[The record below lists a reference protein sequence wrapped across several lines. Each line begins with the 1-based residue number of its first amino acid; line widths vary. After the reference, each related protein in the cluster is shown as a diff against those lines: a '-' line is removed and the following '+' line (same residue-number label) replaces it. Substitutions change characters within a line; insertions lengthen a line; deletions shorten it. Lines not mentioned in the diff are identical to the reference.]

1 MTPVLTRE
9 NARKHFRPIII
20 KKLYQISQHFH
31 LHRHVLTFR
40 FPSSVHATSL
50 RRIIDTSD
58 EVNQNSVDKSTCG
71 LIRTSAIPVYI
82 RCQLVPRLTYWK
94 SMPRTFDKALPPS
107 LSLCRSLALPF
118 PIVTRM
124 IALHSRVNIPLEDTR
139 TGKSCI
145 DLHVLRTFDTN
156 KKSDCQSLRYDW
168 FKIFC
173 ENFSRRPDICRFYSS
188 SEECILMLFIL
199 IFI

>member
-1 MTPVLTRE
+1 MHYQKNRKISSFFFSKNKIPIPWIIFKIHFITRGVFNTKGFQRPFKGSLVPVLTRE

-107 LSLCRSLALPF
+107 LSLFVALSLCLF
-118 PIVTRM
+118 
-124 IALHSRVNIPLEDTR
+124 L
-139 TGKSCI
+139 
-145 DLHVLRTFDTN
+145 
-156 KKSDCQSLRYDW
+156 
-168 FKIFC
+168 
-173 ENFSRRPDICRFYSS
+173 SS
-188 SEECILMLFIL
+188 HGWSHFIL
-199 IFI
+199 V